1 MPRRRRRRRK
11 FIEPERTVLTLTD
24 IAYEGHAL
32 GHDQDGGV
40 VFAEYGIPGERTV
53 VEVYARQPD
62 FSRGRV
68 VEVLDASPD
77 RVEPP
82 CPFFGPCGGC
92 QWQHIAYPRQLE
104 LKQHIVR
111 EQLRRIG
118 KLIDQPVEDTIPA
131 PDPWAYRNHL
141 RLSAGRRGDIGF
153 VQRGTHRF
161 LPIDR
166 CLIAHPSINETIG
179 LLQGKAAGLHQVEL
193 RSGVNTGEL
202 LVEPDMRD
210 RQPSA
215 PAGRESYRET
225 LLGRE
230 FRISTPSF
238 FQSNTRQAERLVLL
252 VREKLDPQPHE
263 LLLDAYAGVGTFAAV
278 LALHVAGV
286 IGIEESPSAVADA
299 LHNTTD
305 LTNVR
310 FIEGKVESVLP
321 ALTERPDAVILDPSR
336 QGCHRAVIDS
346 ILRLAPAKLVYVSC
360 DPSTL
365 ARDLRLLVNGGYDLL
380 DVTPVDMFPQTFHI
394 ECVANLRLRP

>member
-11 FIEPERTVLTLTD
+11 FIEPERTVLELTD
-24 IAYEGHAL
+24 IAYDGHAL
-32 GHDQDGGV
+32 GHDQEGGV

-62 FSRGRV
+62 FARGRV
-68 VEVLDASPD
+68 VEVLEASPD

-92 QWQHIAYPRQLE
+92 QWQHIAYPRQLV

-118 KLIDQPVEDTIPA
+118 KFLDQPVADTVPA
-131 PDPWAYRNHL
+131 PEPWAYRNHL

-161 LPIDR
+161 LPIDG
-166 CLIAHPSINETIG
+166 CLIAHPAINEAIA

-193 RSGVNTGEL
+193 RAGVNTGDL
-202 LVEPDMRD
+202 LVEPNMRD
-210 RQPSA
+210 REPAA
-215 PAGRESYRET
+215 PPGRESYGET
-225 LLGRE
+225 LVGRE
-230 FRISTPSF
+230 FRVSTPSF
-238 FQSNTRQAERLVLL
+238 FQSNTHQAERLVML
-252 VREKLDPQPHE
+252 VRDNLDPQPHE
-263 LLLDAYAGVGTFAAV
+263 LLLDAYAGVGTFAAL
-278 LALHVAGV
+278 LAPCVARV

-299 LHNTTD
+299 LHNAAD
-305 LTNVR
+305 LHNVR
-310 FIEGKVESVLP
+310 FIEGKVESVL
-321 ALTERPDAVILDPSR
+321 ARMTARPDAVILDPSR
-336 QGCHRAVIDS
+336 LGCHRHVIDS

-365 ARDLRLLVNGGYDLL
+365 ARDLRLLVNGGYELL

-394 ECVANLRLRP
+394 ECVANLRLRT